1 MSAMAA
7 AGERA
12 PGGRLVASWR
22 RVAGLILPLSWR
34 GVRRRKAGAA
44 LTALS
49 LALGVA
55 TFLLFGGY
63 FAATRQAVEGR
74 IEPLALP
81 ADLVVAVGVDSPG
94 GVPGG
99 LPGGGPAGAPSIVQT
114 LNRLPDVKTATG
126 MVVGTAYTSVGRRRI
141 IGLDEK
147 VLGGLKLGAGAP
159 PMTAGEV
166 LLPQT
171 LAAAGGI
178 KVGSQITIATDM
190 GGVWRE
196 QKFSVSGLY
205 QGDDF
210 FSGPLARREALAPLG
225 LGPVDNAA
233 LVEAYPGSSR
243 PGVASQIRSLYRDS
257 ADVLIPE
264 FPASLAGSWLGQAFS
279 PGNVA
284 VFMVFTFSGLGV
296 MNVLL
301 LSFLQRK
308 RQMGVFKALGMDDS
322 DLKQLFFGEGLYVAA
337 AGAALG
343 MVLTAVLVALL
354 GRLTSVRF
362 IISGWLAAWA
372 LVLSFAVFALA
383 AWLPAVL
390 CQRASVSVLLQNKR
404 IYLDPK
410 TSCAECGRCGGF

>member
-1 MSAMAA
+1 MSAMA

-12 PGGRLVASWR
+12 PGGARLAASWR
-22 RVAGLILPLSWR
+22 RASGLILPLSWR
-34 GVRRRKAGAA
+34 SVRRRKAAAA

-63 FAATRQAVEGR
+63 FAATRKAVEGR
-74 IEPLALP
+74 IVPLALP
-81 ADLVVAVGVDSPG
+81 ADLVVTARAGSA
-94 GVPGG
+94 
-99 LPGGGPAGAPSIVQT
+99 AGAPSMVQA

-141 IGLDEK
+141 AGLDEK
-147 VLGGLKLGAGAP
+147 VLGGLKLAGGAVPKTG
-159 PMTAGEV
+159 GEV
-166 LLPQT
+166 LLSQS

-178 KVGSQITIATDM
+178 KVGNQITVATDV

-196 QKFSVSGLY
+196 QKFLVSGLY

-210 FSGPLARREALAPLG
+210 FEGPVARREALAPLG
-225 LGPVDNAA
+225 LGPADNAA
-233 LVEAYPGSSR
+233 LVEAYASSSR
-243 PGVASQIRSLYRDS
+243 PGVASRITGLYQD
-257 ADVLIPE
+257 AVDVFMPE
-264 FPASLAGSWLGQAFS
+264 SPASLAGSWLGQAFS

-284 VFMVFTFSGLGV
+284 VFMVFAFSGLGV

-308 RQMGVFKALGMDDS
+308 RQMGVFKALGMDDR
-322 DLKQLFFGEGLYVAA
+322 DLKQLFFGEGLYVAV

-343 MVLTAVLVALL
+343 MVLTAALVPLL
-354 GRLTSVRF
+354 GSLTGARF
-362 IISGWLAAWA
+362 IISGGLAIWA

-383 AWLPAVL
+383 AWLPAML

-410 TSCAECGRCGGF
+410 ISCAECGRCGGF